1 MLLAL
6 NSRSY
11 TSTHFD
17 AYIGYMLCLRTGH
30 KHIPKNKHI
39 VGLFVL
45 PESGLQS
52 AKQNI
57 WTSDVLRRSKANLI
71 QVKKINK

>member
-11 TSTHFD
+11 TSTHLD

-30 KHIPKNKHI
+30 KRILKDKHKM
-39 VGLFVL
+39 GLFVSS
-45 PESGLQS
+45 ESGLQR
-52 AKQNI
+52 AKQKI
-57 WTSDVLRRSKANLI
+57 WMRDILRRRKANLI
-71 QVKKINK
+71 QAKEK